1 MSKAGKIN
9 YDLANSKTTE
19 LLNSDQL
26 QMPSSLVH
34 SRFDTSSKCALTH
47 WLAALQHI
55 LCVYK
60 KAYYRLANLWS
71 GALVSWFVKW
81 AFLRELAALVVHTLS
96 SVLKWETSARQPLV
110 ILFKVVVQYYK
121 EGALINEAS
130 REHLNGLQIE
140 LHAQEPTASLKYA
153 RKIYKLQTI

>member
-34 SRFDTSSKCALTH
+34 SRFDTSSKCALNY

-60 KAYYRLANLWS
+60 KAYYRLANL
-71 GALVSWFVKW
+71 
-81 AFLRELAALVVHTLS
+81 
-96 SVLKWETSARQPLV
+96 
-110 ILFKVVVQYYK
+110 
-121 EGALINEAS
+121 
-130 REHLNGLQIE
+130 
-140 LHAQEPTASLKYA
+140 
-153 RKIYKLQTI
+153 